1 MQLDASIG
9 SSIGMNPAEAS
20 PGHDTGGQSTDDS
33 ETTAV
38 KNATLVSGLVTVEA
52 VLVDRMGLLVAS
64 QETAPG
70 MDVVSDDQVCKLLLH
85 NKETL
90 PPALECA
97 AQALMSYLL
106 RPQKSFVIPPSSL
119 IDTGHG
125 NQSILP
131 VNRRQDIVVSIAVER
146 EGGEWYFIR
155 PAQGSPIN
163 CDYHLAVSDPLTV
176 NHIFRTNVAPTVY
189 EMTRLLLKWGAPFK
203 TFKRVWHRSS
213 LLPVSPMPMFFNH
226 VPLGL
231 GIVSHNH
238 EFTLADYDVYV
249 NEREELLS
257 SFQGRAALLSG
268 GLLWRIARDS
278 LREDA
283 DVCNGTSGFHTAY
296 DCVELNEGTYAG
308 DKLTAHQQDVICGV
322 YRVEPGRQSTAT

>member
-1 MQLDASIG
+1 MDPVEG
-9 SSIGMNPAEAS
+9 S
-20 PGHDTGGQSTDDS
+20 PGHDAGGQSTGDS

-38 KNATLVSGLVTVEA
+38 NNVTLASGLVTVEA
-52 VLVDRMGLLVAS
+52 ALVDRMGLLAAS
-64 QETAPG
+64 QETAPN
-70 MDVVSDDQVCKLLLH
+70 MDVVSADQVCKLLLH

-97 AQALMSYLL
+97 AQALVAYLV
-106 RPQKSFVIPPSSL
+106 RPQKSFVVPPSSL
-119 IDTGHG
+119 IDTGSG
-125 NQSILP
+125 NQSIPP
-131 VNRRQDIVVSIAVER
+131 VNRRQDIVVATAVER
-146 EGGEWYFIR
+146 NGDKWYFIR
-155 PAQGSPIN
+155 PAEVSSID

-189 EMTRLLLKWGAPFK
+189 EMTRLLLKWGVPFK
-203 TFKRVWHRSS
+203 TFKRVWDRSS

-238 EFTLADYDVYV
+238 EFTLADYSAYV
-249 NEREELLS
+249 NEREDLLS

-283 DVCNGTSGFHTAY
+283 DVCNGTSGSHTAY
-296 DCVELNEGTYAG
+296 DCVELNEGTYA
-308 DKLTAHQQDVICGV
+308 DDRLTAHQQDVICGV
-322 YRVEPGRQSTAT
+322 YRVEPGGQSTAT